1 MAFWKGRAIGP
12 SRMGAVGLGLNR
24 VNLGVGHRRLTERSG
39 ATGPG
44 RVGSGVGLLGAN
56 LGI

>member
-1 MAFWKGRAIGP
+1 
-12 SRMGAVGLGLNR
+12 MGAVGLGLNR

-39 ATGPG
+39 DTGPG